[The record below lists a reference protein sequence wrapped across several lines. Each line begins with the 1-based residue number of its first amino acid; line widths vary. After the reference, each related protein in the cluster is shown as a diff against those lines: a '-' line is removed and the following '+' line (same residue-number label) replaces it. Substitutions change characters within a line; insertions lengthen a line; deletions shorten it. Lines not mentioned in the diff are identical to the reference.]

1 MRLSKQILMFL
12 GGAGLLLLAAC
23 SSGQPS
29 ASSSPSAAS
38 PDAMAKTDM
47 AKTDQSSNAQ
57 MIAPATQTGEARMM
71 LDAASLKQGKNTLTL
86 TVKDAK
92 GQPIAAKDVQVA
104 LMMSAKEMESMGMK
118 GMGDGS
124 AKTQVKPATA
134 PGAFAVETDLP
145 FSGNWQMKVDLKD
158 AQPPASAVFNL
169 PVK

>member
-1 MRLSKQILMFL
+1 MKLSKSILMFF

-29 ASSSPSAAS
+29 ANSSPATS
-38 PDAMAKTDM
+38 PDAMAKTE
-47 AKTDQSSNAQ
+47 QSSNAQ
-57 MIAPATQTGEARMM
+57 TIAPASQTGEARMM

-86 TVKDAK
+86 MVKDAK

-104 LMMSAKEMESMGMK
+104 LVMSAKEMDAMGMK
-118 GMGDGS
+118 GMGEGS

-134 PGAFAVETDLP
+134 PGTFAVEAEVP